1 MADGADDGTSVCV
14 VTHPLSHASETAVGG
29 LLEVVSAAVSSVS
42 LVTANLPKDSDVW
55 DEYEVREVSDADT
68 GSSVLVAAPRFVLN
82 QLRMCNKI
90 RKRDEEIMLFF
101 GATSYLLPILFAR
114 LLGKK
119 VVLEPRGN
127 VPDSLRRIWSE
138 SLPDPLAYLLSRPV
152 WLLERA
158 GYTVADAVLVL
169 SPSMADDLG
178 LRKPRYEKKLYEHG
192 ARPVDID
199 RFHPI
204 VPYDERDRRIG
215 YLGRLDEEKGVD
227 VLTEVVKHLP
237 EDITFVFIGDGALR
251 PRIEDELSEK
261 IERGAVELT
270 GWVEH
275 DEVPDCL
282 NSIRLLVM
290 TSRTEGVPT
299 TALESMACGTPV
311 CSTPVGGVPDV
322 VKEGET
328 GFLLDDEAS
337 PEKTA
342 ERVED
347 AVENTDLAEMSA
359 NARDFVVENYSF
371 DAVVEEYR
379 RVFEG
384 VVGNRG
390 SD

>member
-1 MADGADDGTSVCV
+1 MENNTVCV
-14 VTHPLSHASETAVGG
+14 VTHPLSDVSETAVNG

-82 QLRMCNKI
+82 QIRMCNEI

-138 SLPDPLAYLLSRPV
+138 SLPNPLAYLLSRPV

-169 SPSMADDLG
+169 SPSMADDLD

-192 ARPVDID
+192 ARPVDIELF
-199 RFHPI
+199 RPT

-227 VLTEVVKHLP
+227 VLTQVVKHLP
-237 EDITFVFIGDGALR
+237 DDIKFVFVGDGAFR

-261 IERGAVELT
+261 IESDAVELT

-275 DEVPDCL
+275 DEVPDYL
-282 NSIRLLVM
+282 NSLRLLLM

-322 VKEGET
+322 VKDGET
-328 GFLLDDEAS
+328 GFLLESDAS

-342 ERVED
+342 ERIED
-347 AVENTDLAEMSA
+347 IMENTNLADMSDT
-359 NARDFVVENYSF
+359 ARDFVVENYSF

-384 VVGNRG
+384 VVGDRG

>member
-1 MADGADDGTSVCV
+1 MENNNTVCV
-14 VTHPLSHASETAVGG
+14 VTHPLSDVSETAVNG
-29 LLEVVSAAVSSVS
+29 LLEVISVITPTVS

-82 QLRMCNKI
+82 QLRMCNEI

-114 LLGKK
+114 LLGKT
-119 VVLEPRGN
+119 VILEPRGN
-127 VPDSLRRIWSE
+127 VPDSLRRIWSD
-138 SLPDPLAYLLSRPV
+138 SLPDSVAYLLSRPV

-158 GYTVADAVLVL
+158 GYTVAEGILVL

-199 RFHPI
+199 RFSPS
-204 VPYDERDRRIG
+204 VPHDERDRRIG

-237 EDITFVFIGDGALR
+237 DNITFVFVGDGALR
-251 PRIEDELSEK
+251 PHIEEELSEK
-261 IERGAVELT
+261 LERGAVEIT

-275 DEVPDCL
+275 DEVPEYLD
-282 NSIRLLVM
+282 SFRLLVM

-299 TALESMACGTPV
+299 TVLESMACGTPV

-322 VKEGET
+322 VKDGET
-328 GFLLDDEAS
+328 GFLLDAKAS

-342 ERVED
+342 KRVEEV
-347 AVENTDLAEMSA
+347 VENANLAEMSA
-359 NARDFVVENYSF
+359 KAREFVVDNYSF

-379 RVFEG
+379 RVFES
-384 VVGNRG
+384 VVGDRG